1 MAVLG
6 FLVTSDLTALP
17 GSGHTT
23 TIGAQLV
30 PTQHLFS
37 ASVRIVEEEGQSIPC
52 HVCFLSTVPTA
63 SFKGVPDIASPV
75 ALISHLL
82 T

>member
-30 PTQHLFS
+30 PIQHLFS
-37 ASVRIVEEEGQSIPC
+37 ASVRIVEEVKASLAMSVSCPQSLQHPLRM
-52 HVCFLSTVPTA
+52 FLT
-63 SFKGVPDIASPV
+63 
-75 ALISHLL
+75 SHPLWP
-82 T
+82 